1 MGVVLITVAGLGVA
15 MAVIYNSLAR
25 LRLLATNAWADID
38 VQLKRRHDL
47 IPRLVAT
54 VEGHSGYEK
63 RTLQAVVEARSRAMA
78 AGNPRV
84 AGPAESELGG
94 AVRGIF
100 AVAEAY
106 PDLTAQKSYLELQR
120 TLTDIEDQI
129 QNARRYYNAVIRD
142 LNTRIAQFPA
152 NLVARSTGF
161 SPGEFFGVGD
171 DDERAVPQIEL
182 GGPGS

>member
-1 MGVVLITVAGLGVA
+1 MTVALLTVAGLAVVVT
-15 MAVIYNSLAR
+15 VIYNSLAR

-54 VEGHSGYEK
+54 VEGHSGYER
-63 RTLQAVVEARSRAMA
+63 RTLEAVVQARSRAIA
-78 AGNPRV
+78 AGSPRD
-84 AGPAESELGG
+84 AGTAEGELGG
-94 AVRGIF
+94 AVRGIL

-106 PDLTAQKSYLELQR
+106 PDLTAQESFLELQR

-142 LNTRIAQFPA
+142 LNTRIAQFPT
-152 NLVARSTGF
+152 NLVARATGF
-161 SPGEFFGVGD
+161 GPGEFFGVGD
-171 DDERAVPQIEL
+171 DDERTVPQIEL
-182 GGPGS
+182 GGTGS

>member
-78 AGNPRV
+78 AGNPRI

-106 PDLTAQKSYLELQR
+106 PDLTAQKSFLELQR

-182 GGPGS
+182 GGSGS